1 MNLSLSEKL
10 TYSTIRIECFD
21 VKGNMSTGTGYFFN
35 FKVNKDTGE
44 HIPTI
49 ITNKH
54 VIKNAF
60 CGKLIF
66 CTSKDGEP
74 LNNKHHTIN
83 ITDFEKAWIHHNFTD
98 VDLCV
103 MPIAQLLEDTKAK
116 DIELFYISLGIENLP
131 KKEDLEDL
139 TALEELIMIGYPNG
153 IWDSYNNKP
162 IIIKGIT
169 ATHPALDY
177 NNKKEFV
184 IDMACFPGSSGS
196 PVFLLSEG
204 SYTSKKS
211 GSLMIGS
218 SKFFLLGTLYA
229 GPQHNV
235 IGQIVSVPIST
246 KPITFLT
253 IPNNLGFVIKH
264 DRILELEE
272 QFINL

>member
-1 MNLSLSEKL
+1 MSLSLSEKL
-10 TYSTIRIECFD
+10 TYSTIRIECYSS
-21 VKGNMSTGTGYFFN
+21 KGEISTGTGYFFN
-35 FKVNKDTGE
+35 FCENKKTGE
-44 HIPTI
+44 HIPCI

-54 VIKNAF
+54 VIKNASV
-60 CGKLIF
+60 GKLIF
-66 CTSKDGEP
+66 CTSENGEP
-74 LNNKHHTIN
+74 YNNKHYTIN
-83 ITDFEKAWIHHNFTD
+83 ITDFEKAWINHNSPD
-98 VDLCV
+98 VDLCA
-103 MPIAQLLEDTKAK
+103 MPIATLLEDTKSK
-116 DIELFYISLGIENLP
+116 NIELFYISLQVSNLP
-131 KKEDLEDL
+131 TQEDLEDL
-139 TALEELIMIGYPNG
+139 TALEDLIMIGYPNG

-162 IIIKGIT
+162 IIRKGIT
-169 ATHPALDY
+169 ATHPVLDY

-211 GSLMIGS
+211 GSFMIGN

-246 KPITFLT
+246 KPITFST

-264 DRILELEE
+264 DRILELEA
-272 QFINL
+272 QIKAC

>member
-1 MNLSLSEKL
+1 
-10 TYSTIRIECFD
+10 
-21 VKGNMSTGTGYFFN
+21 
-35 FKVNKDTGE
+35 
-44 HIPTI
+44 
-49 ITNKH
+49 
-54 VIKNAF
+54 
-60 CGKLIF
+60 
-66 CTSKDGEP
+66 
-74 LNNKHHTIN
+74 
-83 ITDFEKAWIHHNFTD
+83 
-98 VDLCV
+98 
-103 MPIAQLLEDTKAK
+103 MPIAQLIEDTKAK
-116 DIELFYISLGIENLP
+116 NIELFYIALSIENLP
-131 KKEDLEDL
+131 TKEDLEDL

-162 IIIKGIT
+162 IIRKGIT
-169 ATHPALDY
+169 ATHPSLDY
-177 NNKKEFV
+177 NNRKEFV

-204 SYTSKKS
+204 SYTSKIT

-246 KPITFLT
+246 KPITFST

-272 QFINL
+272 QFKNF